1 MNCFLPNNNGTKN
14 LNFYSLSDEH
24 YNKIKADTDTGSHK
38 LESDAFYVTTTDDN
52 MAENANLY
60 FGNYKITDFVS
71 LNEILLDSDIEEYK
85 NIVPNLNGSN
95 IPKNFGVANKLY
107 YWVDTSKLGYTL
119 QLYYYNT
126 ELNSFVGL
134 NAKGGEST
142 GGGSG
147 SSDITYQDEKVRIGI
162 GQSDIVYVPRISSTA
177 TPNNNDS
184 LAYDEV
190 SKTYIPKKSSAEVTI
205 VTTEQYEQLKT
216 DKAIN
221 DTTVYYV
228 RTANNKVNAYLGE
241 IEITSSTSLSVV
253 PEV

>member
-1 MNCFLPNNNGTKN
+1 MPTTNNTKN

-24 YNKIKADTDTGSHK
+24 YNKIKTDTDTGNHK

-60 FGNYKITDFVS
+60 FGNYKVTDFVS
-71 LNEILLDSDIEEYK
+71 LNELLLDSEIEEYK
-85 NIVPNLNGSN
+85 NLVPNLNGSN
-95 IPKNFGVANKLY
+95 IPRNFGVANKLY

-119 QLYYYNT
+119 QLYYFNT
-126 ELNSFVGL
+126 KLNSFVGL
-134 NAKGGEST
+134 NTKGVEST
-142 GGGSG
+142 GGGTSN
-147 SSDITYQDEKVRIGI
+147 ITYQDEKVEIAI
-162 GQSDIVYVPRISSTA
+162 DKSTTVFVPRISDTIV
-177 TPNNNDS
+177 PNNNDT
-184 LAYDEV
+184 LVYNET

-216 DKAIN
+216 DHAIN

>member
-1 MNCFLPNNNGTKN
+1 MPITNSTKN

-24 YNKIKADTDTGSHK
+24 YNKIKTNTDTGNHK
-38 LESDAFYVTTTDDN
+38 LESDAFYVTTTDGN

-60 FGNYKITDFVS
+60 FGNYKVTDFVS
-71 LNEILLDSDIEEYK
+71 LNELLLDSEIEEYK
-85 NIVPNLNGSN
+85 NLIPNLNGSN
-95 IPKNFGVANKLY
+95 IPRNFGVANKLY

-119 QLYYYNT
+119 QLYYFNT
-126 ELNSFVGL
+126 KLNSFVGL
-134 NAKGGEST
+134 NTKGVEST
-142 GGGSG
+142 GGGTSN
-147 SSDITYQDEKVRIGI
+147 ITYQNEKVEI
-162 GQSDIVYVPRISSTA
+162 DIDKSTTVFVPRISDTIV
-177 TPNNNDS
+177 PNNNDT
-184 LAYDEV
+184 LVYDET

-205 VTTEQYEQLKT
+205 VTTEQYEQLKN
-216 DKAIN
+216 DHAIN